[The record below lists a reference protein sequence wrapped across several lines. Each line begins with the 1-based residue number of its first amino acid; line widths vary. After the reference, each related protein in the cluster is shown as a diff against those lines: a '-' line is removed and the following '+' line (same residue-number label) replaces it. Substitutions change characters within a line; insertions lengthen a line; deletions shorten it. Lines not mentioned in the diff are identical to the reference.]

1 MRDDWTPRP
10 KPDLEYWTLDLDHE
24 EGYVLSRLDGSTSVR
39 DLRSLTGLSEDRV
52 ATILARLESQG
63 ALDRAETS
71 ATHEAASDPGDAD
84 DDPLDDD
91 SGSAPSRSWRRIFEE
106 ELHPLDLDTR
116 VERAAVATEETLRA
130 FCFDPSR
137 RVVEALLENP
147 QFGLEHAR
155 LVARHHRSSQGLDAL
170 GDEAAFLRD
179 QQVERHLFRNPQTS
193 LRLLR
198 RIYARARMAKIYR
211 LAVGREA
218 TEQVR
223 ETAKREFRKK
233 FTAGTAEERV
243 KLILETEGRCLS
255 LLVGLAL
262 DAKTAGLLRRR
273 ALTSALLVRNLA
285 RWPATP
291 PPVLAHLVRQA
302 HVKRNPAL
310 RNLILRHPNA
320 PSELKRE
327 L

>member
-24 EGYVLSRLDGSTSVR
+24 EGFVLSRLDGSTSVR
-39 DLRSLTGLSEDRV
+39 ELRSLTGLSGDRV
-52 ATILARLESQG
+52 TTILERLESQG
-63 ALDRAETS
+63 ALDRPETPTPS
-71 ATHEAASDPGDAD
+71 AAPSDPGD
-84 DDPLDDD
+84 DDD
-91 SGSAPSRSWRRIFEE
+91 SGSASSRSWRRVFED

-137 RVVEALLENP
+137 RVVEALLENSR
-147 QFGLEHAR
+147 FGLEHAR

-170 GDEAAFLRD
+170 GDEASFLRD

-193 LRLLR
+193 IRLLR

-233 FTAGTAEERV
+233 FTSGTAEERV
-243 KLILETEGRCLS
+243 KLIL
-255 LLVGLAL
+255 
-262 DAKTAGLLRRR
+262 
-273 ALTSALLVRNLA
+273 
-285 RWPATP
+285 
-291 PPVLAHLVRQA
+291 
-302 HVKRNPAL
+302 
-310 RNLILRHPNA
+310 
-320 PSELKRE
+320 
-327 L
+327 